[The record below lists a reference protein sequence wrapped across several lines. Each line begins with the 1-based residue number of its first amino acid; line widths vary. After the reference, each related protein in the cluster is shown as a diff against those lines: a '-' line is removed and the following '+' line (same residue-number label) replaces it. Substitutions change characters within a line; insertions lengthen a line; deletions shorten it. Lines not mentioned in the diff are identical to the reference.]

1 MKIERTGQPVSQ
13 LLQLLEEDL
22 RRDDIIHVERVP
34 SPKPGEKYRE
44 IISKFLKEFGIST
57 VYMRVRSPSF
67 ERRYVISIKY
77 DWTMGGIVEGW
88 VVEGRVVKVFEPI
101 AVSLSDIERALDH
114 YGDAFWK
121 AEERLLSKKMGEA
134 YTEEKPP
141 AD

>member
-1 MKIERTGQPVSQ
+1 MKIERTGQSVSQ

-34 SPKPGEKYRE
+34 TPKPGEKYRE

-77 DWTMGGIVEGW
+77 DWTMGGVVEGW

-121 AEERLLSKKMGEA
+121 TEERLLSKKMGEA